1 MNMNQ
6 NRGVDEWG
14 PLGLRGGMS
23 CIVIKNARNT
33 ALDENKSKE
42 VKVRRLESLGKVS

>member
-1 MNMNQ
+1 M
-6 NRGVDEWG
+6 RGKRVKM
-14 PLGLRGGMS
+14 GLIEIFRIAVLS